1 MRAFTGVI
9 LMVFVCGMGVAS
21 AAETVVGVVKTVKGT
36 ASIIR
41 GDETLPVK
49 IGSRLYENDIIRTGR
64 NGSMGVIFR
73 DNSLLSIGS
82 SSRLAIDEYTFQPD
96 QNKYSMVTKM
106 MRGTAV
112 YLGGLIAKLKPQS
125 IQFVTPTA
133 VLGIRGTHFAIKV
146 RG

>member
-1 MRAFTGVI
+1 MRVFIGVI
-9 LMVFVCGMGVAS
+9 LMVCVCGIGVAS
-21 AAETVVGVVKTVKGT
+21 AAETVIGVVKTVKGT

-41 GDETLPVK
+41 KDETLPVK
-49 IGSRLYENDIIRTGR
+49 IGSRLYENDIISTGR
-64 NGSMGVIFR
+64 NGSMGITFR

-82 SSRLAIDEYTFQPD
+82 SSRLAIDKYTFQPD
-96 QNKYSMVTKM
+96 KNKFSMVAKM

-112 YLGGLIAKLKPQS
+112 YMGGLIAKLKPQS
-125 IQFVTPTA
+125 IQFLTPTA